1 MIAGGHVITGD
12 FPFETVKLT
21 LSGKR
26 ECGSPRQALKTD
38 WGYRFAR
45 DLFHKKDILLK
56 EDFHLVWWEGLG
68 EAMAWYPKM
77 YRVWLTKHVSGFC
90 GNNVQQY
97 YWSKG
102 SQSLKCGFCGNE
114 DEYTSHICRCED
126 PGRDSL
132 FRISVRE
139 VHS

>member
-1 MIAGGHVITGD
+1 MGGWRHSSLPKRLNDQADKLAKKALLYMIAGGHVITGD

-68 EAMAWYPKM
+68 EAMARYPKM
-77 YRVWLTKHVSGFC
+77 YRVWLT
-90 GNNVQQY
+90 
-97 YWSKG
+97 
-102 SQSLKCGFCGNE
+102 
-114 DEYTSHICRCED
+114 
-126 PGRDSL
+126 
-132 FRISVRE
+132 
-139 VHS
+139 